1 MNSRPDE
8 EEVTNLRKYRVSKP
22 DETVGILAYKK
33 FTSKE
38 NTSSMIQI
46 SSLLKVSIKDLVE
59 YRIIDDV
66 LEEVRMMSNDYS
78 SIIIISIFAS
88 IADSPLIRISYSW

>member
-1 MNSRPDE
+1 MR
-8 EEVTNLRKYRVSKP
+8 RKP
-22 DETVGILAYKK
+22 DETVGLLAGKK

-46 SSLLKVSIKDLVE
+46 SSLLKVSIKDRVE

-66 LEEVRMMSNDYS
+66 LEEVRMMSNDYH
-78 SIIIISIFAS
+78 IF
-88 IADSPLIRISYSW
+88 IHQLKTYLYLHPLQIHH